1 MWSSMSG
8 AGLGSAGLTPFGYGT
23 PTETDGPSVAPW
35 GSRFI
40 NPATKDLEF
49 DATTGQLRQM
59 PPVRQRVLLT
69 VLQTR
74 GSSTTRPNEGIKRP
88 VKMGD
93 GFAREQEQFVRD
105 AHRQM
110 TDVERVIR
118 IDQVTVTRRDSQGAH
133 TDIAFTDLT
142 TGVEDKAEI

>member
-1 MWSSMSG
+1 MSG
-8 AGLGSAGLTPFGYGT
+8 AGLESAGLSPFGYGT
-23 PTETDGPSVAPW
+23 PTETDGPSANPW

-40 NPATKDLEF
+40 NPSSKNLEF
-49 DATTGQLRQM
+49 DSVTGQLRQM

-69 VLQTR
+69 VLQTK
-74 GSSTTRPNEGIKRP
+74 GSSTTRPNEGTKRP
-88 VKMGD
+88 AKMGD
-93 GFAREQEQFVRD
+93 GFQREQEQYVRE

-118 IDQVTVTRRDSQGAH
+118 IDQVTVTRRDNQGAH

-142 TGVEDKAEI
+142 TGVEDKAEL